1 MIIVQD
7 ILLQKTSSKHRH
19 HYHRHWQ
26 RNRPG
31 NGIDNIANFS
41 SSYSNSSP
49 WAVQVK
55 FSTIIVT
62 IDKTSDQQTRER
74 TFFHISQSLGSFI
87 FSQYKILGICTYN
100 KWRLGYLGKLTIG
113 DMVQTPR
120 PKQQVPRTNDRS
132 TNWIYESRHL

>member
-19 HYHRHWQ
+19 HYHHHRHWQ
-26 RNRPG
+26 RNSPG
-31 NGIDNIANFS
+31 NGIDNIGNFS
-41 SSYSNSSP
+41 SSYSNSSFKWYEILHHHRNDWQKP
-49 WAVQVK
+49 L
-55 FSTIIVT
+55 
-62 IDKTSDQQTRER
+62 TSK
-74 TFFHISQSLGSFI
+74 HISQSLGSFI